1 MREHA
6 EMYPVGLMCRLL
18 GVSRSGYH
26 ASRCR
31 PMSPRDSADIALIA
45 RLHEIDAEHRRA
57 AGVIKM
63 WRVLR
68 AEKNPCGRN
77 RVARLRRCAGI
88 QTLRTQ
94 RLQSK
99 PAPQQKEPPA
109 PNLVNRKFKVALPNR
124 VWVGDMTQITTLT
137 GISHLSIFLD
147 LSTHAVMGWAMGT
160 SQTAALA
167 VQTIE
172 AAMERY
178 RPPPGLVC
186 HTDQGSPYGS
196 KKFRDYLESKG
207 AIASMSRK
215 GNCHDNAVAESFF
228 SNLKNELT
236 HHFVYED
243 HAAAVAAVKDHIE
256 VYYNTIRLHQS
267 LGYKTPAQVQAQ
279 HMCC

>member
-1 MREHA
+1 
-6 EMYPVGLMCRLL
+6 MCRLL
-18 GVSRSGYH
+18 GVSRSGYY
-26 ASRCR
+26 AARDR
-31 PMSPRDSADIALIA
+31 PMSPRDSADLALIA
-45 RLHEIDAEHRRA
+45 RLHQIDAEHGRA
-57 AGVIKM
+57 AGTIKM
-63 WRVLR
+63 WHVLR
-68 AEKNPCGRN
+68 AEKNRCGRN
-77 RVARLRRCAGI
+77 RVARLRRYAGI
-88 QTLRTQ
+88 RTLRTQ

-99 PAPQQKEPPA
+99 PAAQQKEPPA
-109 PNLVNRKFKVALPNR
+109 PNRVNRKFQVAVPNR

-137 GISHLSIFLD
+137 GLSHLSIFLD
-147 LSTHAVMGWAMGT
+147 LSTHFVVGWSMGT

-172 AAMERY
+172 GAMERY
-178 RPPPGLVC
+178 RPPPGLIC

-196 KKFRDYLESKG
+196 KKFRDYVESKD
-207 AIASMSRK
+207 ALASMSRK

-236 HHFVYED
+236 HHVVFED
-243 HAAAVAAVKDHIE
+243 HAAAVVAVKRYIE